1 MAAAAKKTAKKAAK
15 KRKRPRGRYFKLSRR
30 RSPERRAWNLFMH
43 DVDTLLHQLVRN
55 PEHAL
60 ANPAELVA
68 RAEAFAD
75 ALHALS
81 QRRRPPGLDEGDDF

>member
-1 MAAAAKKTAKKAAK
+1 MAAAKKTAKKTAK
-15 KRKRPRGRYFKLSRR
+15 KRKRPRGRYFRR
-30 RSPERRAWNLFMH
+30 RSPERRAWSLFMH

-55 PEHAL
+55 PELAL
-60 ANPAELVA
+60 ANPTELVA